1 MDLLLQVSEKE
12 LEEFPEPPVDHTD
25 QDKPDR
31 TSTGGTQSSNISHHL
46 QTQTSTASK
55 ASKVSMASVS
65 QQPRYRRPAT
75 QPAMWPVPSYW
86 RPAMRMAMWLAMWP
100 VPGYW
105 QPVMWPVTLHTFVYR
120 KEQCDQSL
128 AHIPLLL
135 TLQVEPRPEDIFQD
149 PLSRSSEVFAFR
161 NPHR

>member
-12 LEEFPEPPVDHTD
+12 LEKFPEPPVDHTD

-31 TSTGGTQSSNISHHL
+31 TSTGGTQSSNISHQL

-55 ASKVSMASVS
+55 ASKVSTASVS

-75 QPAMWPVPSYW
+75 WPAMWPVPSYW
-86 RPAMRMAMWLAMWP
+86 QPATW
-100 VPGYW
+100 
-105 QPVMWPVTLHTFVYR
+105 PVMWPVTLHTFIYR

-128 AHIPLLL
+128 AHIPSLL
-135 TLQVEPRPEDIFQD
+135 TLQVEPNLKMFSRTLSPEALRYLHLGI
-149 PLSRSSEVFAFR
+149 SIGKSH
-161 NPHR
+161 PHL